1 MSQRDAWRLQLM
13 NPAAAALETKFR
25 EASALHQQGKL
36 VEADRIYNEILRRQ
50 PDHFDALHRL
60 AVIAAQTGPPQRSVE
75 LFRRAIKLDAKIPA
89 VHRNLGMALFE
100 MKRFTEA
107 LASYDRAITLKP
119 DYAECYNSRGL
130 ALRELKQAAE
140 ALVAYDKAIAV
151 RSDFAEAHLNRG
163 ITLQDLQQPIE
174 ALAAYDKSIA
184 LKPYLPEAH
193 YGRGC
198 VLEQLR
204 RPAEAL
210 AAYEKAIA
218 LKPVFAE
225 AHTSRGNIL
234 QEMRRLEEALAS
246 HDQAI
251 ALRPDF
257 AEAHNNR
264 SIALTYMMRLEEAL
278 ASCDKAI
285 ALTPNYAEAY
295 NNRGNILQDL
305 KRFEEALVAYEKA
318 VALKPDYGVAYNNRA
333 YLLLLMGRLDEG
345 WREHEWRKKKRDGPI
360 AANTYDQ
367 PLWLGE
373 ENIEGKTI
381 FAWWEQGF
389 GDTIQFCRYA
399 KLLEARGTK
408 VVMSVQSPLLAL
420 VKSISP
426 TIEVIDHDAAE
437 FDYHCPLMS
446 LPLGFHT
453 SLDSIPSEP
462 RYLTADAEL
471 RVAWEGRLPSK
482 TKPRIGVVWSGSA
495 SHGIYNRSIPL
506 ETFMALLHPGA
517 EWICLQK
524 EINDNDLVMLGQDGR
539 VIFFGDDLR
548 DFSDTA
554 AVIDLLDLVI
564 TIDTSTAHLAGALG
578 KPVWILLPYSA
589 DWRWL
594 LDRNDSP
601 WYPSVRLFRQREIGN
616 WNHIVEDVKTELQT
630 LLARASTNSH
640 ELIGPS

>member
-36 VEADRIYNEILRRQ
+36 ADADRIYNEILRRQ
-50 PDHFDALHRL
+50 PNHFDALHRL
-60 AVIAAQTGPPQRSVE
+60 AVIAAQTGQPQRSVE

-100 MKRFTEA
+100 MRRFTEA
-107 LASYDRAITLKP
+107 LASYDRAIALKA
-119 DYAECYNSRGL
+119 DYTECFNSRGL
-130 ALRELKQAAE
+130 ALRELKRPAE
-140 ALVAYDKAIAV
+140 ALAAYDKAIAL
-151 RSDFAEAHLNRG
+151 RPEFAEAHLNRG
-163 ITLQDLQQPIE
+163 LALQDLQRPTE
-174 ALAAYDKSIA
+174 ALAAYDKAITLNS
-184 LKPYLPEAH
+184 YLPEAH

-198 VLEQLR
+198 VLEQLS

-218 LKPVFAE
+218 LRPVFAE
-225 AHTSRGNIL
+225 AHTGRGNIL
-234 QEMRRLEEALAS
+234 QAMRRLEEALAS

-251 ALRPDF
+251 TLKPDF

-264 SIALTYMMRLEEAL
+264 SIALTYMMRLTEAL
-278 ASCDKAI
+278 ASCEKAI
-285 ALTPNYAEAY
+285 ALTPNYAEAH

-305 KRFEEALVAYEKA
+305 KCFEEALAAYEKA
-318 VALKPDYGVAYNNRA
+318 IALKHDYAVAYNNRA

-345 WREHEWRKKKRDGPI
+345 WREHEWRKKKRDEPI
-360 AANTYDQ
+360 ASKTYDQ

-373 ENIEGKTI
+373 ENIEGKII
-381 FAWWEQGF
+381 FVWWEQGF

-399 KLLEARGTK
+399 KLLEARGSR
-408 VVMSVQSPLLAL
+408 VVISVQQPLLAL
-420 VKSISP
+420 VNSISP
-426 TIEVIDHDAAE
+426 TIKVLEHDATE

-446 LPLGFHT
+446 LPLAFRT
-453 SLDSIPSEP
+453 SLNSIPSEP
-462 RYLTADAEL
+462 RYLAADAEL
-471 RVAWEGRLPSK
+471 RLAWENRLLPK
-482 TKPRIGVVWSGSA
+482 TKPRIGAVWSGSA
-495 SHGIYNRSIPL
+495 SHGIYNRSMPL

-517 EWICLQK
+517 DWICLQK
-524 EINDNDLVMLGQDGR
+524 EINDNDVAILRQDDR
-539 VIFFGDDLR
+539 LTFFGDDLR

-554 AVIDLLDLVI
+554 AVVDLLDLVI

-578 KPVWILLPYSA
+578 KPVWLLLPYNA

-601 WYPSVRLFRQREIGN
+601 WYPSIRLFRQREIGN
-616 WNHIVEDVKTELQT
+616 WKHVVDDVKTELRT
-630 LLARASTNSH
+630 LLAKDQILTR
-640 ELIGPS
+640 